1 MNKRACMENLMNKL
15 DTLAIRISLSLSLYI
30 YIYIYSIP
38 RLVLFVPTLDGLGMG
53 SVWDRFGVGL
63 GSVGTSQ

>member
-1 MNKRACMENLMNKL
+1 MHGKPDERARHTC
-15 DTLAIRISLSLSLYI
+15 DSDLSLSLYI
-30 YIYIYSIP
+30 YIYIYNIP

>member
-1 MNKRACMENLMNKL
+1 MHGKPDEQ
-15 DTLAIRISLSLSLYI
+15 AIHI
-30 YIYIYSIP
+30 YNIP